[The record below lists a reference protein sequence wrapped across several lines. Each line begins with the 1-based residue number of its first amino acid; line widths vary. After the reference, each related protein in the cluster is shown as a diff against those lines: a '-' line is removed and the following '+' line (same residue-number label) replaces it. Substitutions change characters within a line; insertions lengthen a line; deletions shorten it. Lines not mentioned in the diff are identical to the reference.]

1 MIRLWIISGDKSP
14 VGRHRW
20 GSRRSGE
27 LLEPDCGG
35 TASGAGYRTTRS
47 PPCAKVTGVRSPPCA
62 KVTGVLS
69 PTAPFIL
76 ADYGYDIWLGNIRG
90 NFYSRKHVT
99 LSPDKSK
106 FWNFSMHEMGVYD
119 VPAMIDHILLTTGQ
133 GKIFYV
139 GHSMGTTMFYVMAS
153 SRPEYNSKI
162 RLMVAL
168 APVVYFSELRFPI
181 LQFVSPRTD
190 EVSKLLGQLGVHEL
204 LPRRKATAEFAEKYC
219 TEGIKSQNM
228 CLTAYNLI
236 YGENESELN
245 KTALPSFV
253 SHLYAGASRKTLA
266 HYGQIARSG
275 VEICETNC
283 IDEEEFVE
291 TWMAYTVSNL
301 GGADP
306 TVETLTQMERRFQE
320 YDYGPEA
327 NIKRYGQ
334 SEPPTY
340 DLRRITAPVSLHY
353 AKADLLVVPQDV
365 RQIYEKLANPIGM
378 FEVPQ
383 DKFNHLNFIL
393 ALRVKPLLFDL
404 ILELLSRY

>member
-1 MIRLWIISGDKSP
+1 MTFGRGDN
-14 VGRHRW
+14 
-20 GSRRSGE
+20 GSSNYAE
-27 LLEPDCGG
+27 AL
-35 TASGAGYRTTRS
+35 RTF
-47 PPCAKVTGVRSPPCA
+47 A
-62 KVTGVLS
+62 
-69 PTAPFIL
+69 FIL
-76 ADYGYDIWLGNIRG
+76 ADYGYDVWLGNIRG

-106 FWNFSMHEMGVYD
+106 FWNFSMHEMGIYD

-133 GKIFYV
+133 DKIFYV

-168 APVVYFSELRFPI
+168 APVVYFHELKFPI
-181 LQFVSPRTD
+181 LQFVTPRTD

-253 SHLYAGASRKTLA
+253 SHLFSGASRKTLA

-275 VEICETNC
+275 
-283 IDEEEFVE
+283 
-291 TWMAYTVSNL
+291 
-301 GGADP
+301 
-306 TVETLTQMERRFQE
+306 RFQE

-365 RQIYEKLANPIGM
+365 RQIYEELANPIGM
-378 FEVPQ
+378 FEIPQ
-383 DKFNHLNFIL
+383 DKFNHLNFVL
-393 ALRVKPLLFDL
+393 ALRVRPLLFDL